1 MVSDH
6 AVKGPCRRTSIDSND
21 LPDGL
26 ALFNRDNGEAYYLN
40 PTATLLW
47 EMCDGRPE
55 KDITQAFASILE
67 IDDKTSAD
75 YVTAGLEAFRSSG
88 IIEREAIGTGTE

>member
-1 MVSDH
+1 MSDNV
-6 AVKGPCRRTSIDSND
+6 ADGPCRRATIDSND

-40 PTATLLW
+40 PTATLIW

-55 KDITQAFASILE
+55 EDITRAFADILE
-67 IDDKTSAD
+67 IDSQTSAD
-75 YVTAGLEAFRSSG
+75 YVAAGLETFRSNG
-88 IIEREAIGTGTE
+88 MIDQETFKHGTE

>member
-1 MVSDH
+1 MAS
-6 AVKGPCRRTSIDSND
+6 ANALNRPCRRTSVESSD

-26 ALFNRDNGEAYYLN
+26 ALFDKESGKAYYLN
-40 PTATLLW
+40 PTATLIW

-55 KDITQAFASILE
+55 EDIAQACASILE
-67 IDDKTSAD
+67 IDDKASAD

-88 IIEREAIGTGTE
+88 IID